1 MIMHRHFLFPLFVLL
16 LVPGLQGEVPAL
28 LQEVVDKL
36 TDERQLWAFTQVVR
50 EFDGD
55 RVAVERVERFDLA
68 RGQERRWLLMRL
80 NGRKPTPA
88 EVETWSQR
96 KNKVRKRAPKA
107 VAEYVDLERA
117 EVREE
122 NGETISYAVP
132 FRRSAGGLFPGEK
145 VDLTLTI
152 NKQTHAIERAQVSID
167 ESFRVA
173 LGLAQVVDLELDLEI
188 PDREQQARPGASA
201 EKPQGSASA
210 VVHKFGRRI
219 EYQWSDFIR
228 HDSLPAPPP
237 GRS

>member
-1 MIMHRHFLFPLFVLL
+1 MIMRRHGLLSLLGLL
-16 LVPGLQGEVPAL
+16 LGTGLRGEVPAL
-28 LQEVVDKL
+28 LQEVVGRL

-68 RGQERRWLLMRL
+68 RGQERRWQLVRL
-80 NGRKPTPA
+80 NGRTPTPDEA
-88 EVETWSQR
+88 EAWSQR

-117 EVREE
+117 RVREE
-122 NGETISYAVP
+122 TGATISYAVP

-152 NKQTHAIERAQVSID
+152 NKQTHALERAQVSID

-173 LGLAQVVDLELDLEI
+173 LGLAEVVDLALDLEM
-188 PDREQQARPGASA
+188 PGREQPAGAGQTA

-210 VVHKFGRRI
+210 VVHKFGRRF
-219 EYQWSDFIR
+219 EYQWSDFTR
-228 HDSLPAPPP
+228 HETLPVAA
-237 GRS
+237 R